1 MKSKNYRVSEV
12 RNNNL
17 GGQTMLKKALST
29 LLAVA
34 MVITML
40 PMNVFATSE
49 EPVAEPAAVVETV
62 PSEPAPETPAEP
74 ADETP
79 IEPVEPAEPA
89 EPAGETPIG
98 ETPVEP
104 AGDEPKAEEPVEEAP
119 VGETPIE
126 PAGETPVGET
136 PIEPE
141 DDTPK
146 AEEPADETPVEE
158 SVAFSA
164 TEVVGGTKIE
174 INAAAGVFPNGT
186 TVKIAEVTA
195 AVEGA
200 IEGAVDGEVTAM
212 RAFDI
217 SFYNAEG
224 VEIQPNGD
232 VNVRFTLSV
241 ADAPAVAAAD
251 TTEVF
256 HMADAAAAP
265 EKVAETAATN
275 NIAVDV
281 DAFSI
286 YVLVNSKQVASG
298 NNGTVEYKTAKVG
311 DRVLLQ
317 SDKTY
322 PYDMNTNGWTFVSGR
337 EYVERINYSYLNNNK
352 DNISF
357 SIKDS
362 AEGKTIVVKRSS
374 QGGYYYNAYT
384 ETYNITVEH
393 SVQPDKYYANV
404 VTAEMSTSNS
414 QYTFDYNGKGIKIR
428 FEDEKGVRLNAG
440 ITGEFE
446 ITSNFA
452 NGILTVSDALAKQIE
467 GYTYNA
473 SYFYYEGHTQ
483 EQRNKVTQF
492 KLLDN
497 NNVYGNKLQY
507 YTVDGNLANR
517 WADYNDT
524 GVLHLVYTKNAPAT
538 YTVSF
543 DLNGHGSG
551 NAPATQTVEKN
562 KKADGPAN
570 PTDDAFNFEGWYTKD
585 QNGNLSANAFNFNT
599 KINKN
604 VELFAKWTAKTYQV
618 TYNANGG
625 TGAPASQ
632 TKIHGENLTLS
643 TGTKPTRSGFIFK
656 GWSDGINTYTENTVY
671 TVNAALTLTAQW
683 EAEPVAADIVITS
696 PSVSRDYNGRA
707 LTATYASYT
716 GTLDSG
722 PLVIHGWKYGVY
734 QDKLTYA
741 VTGSQTEVGSS
752 SNTVSNV
759 RITRESYAFGLYD
772 YEDVTSEYTVG
783 IVNGT
788 LTVTAVVTF
797 DNNGHG
803 GAAPAQ
809 ITGITKDSIITAPT
823 APTDASYEFGG
834 WYTDSACTD
843 GNEWDFDNDTVSA
856 SMTLYAKWTQNTYTV
871 TYYDED
877 GTTELDTVTG
887 ALGSDGNYD
896 GVVNPPV
903 KAQTAQYTYAFSGW
917 EYVSGTALEEGKIA
931 GHAAYKA
938 SYTPTL
944 RTYTVTIG
952 VAPAGYGAVSE
963 TTIEKVPY
971 GAAISVTDNV
981 LTVGDKTVTA
991 TEAAKTAQYTYSF
1004 ANWTGVNM
1012 TAGAKVEGDVNVTAN
1027 FKADVNK
1034 YTVKFVDGDKLI
1046 SEGTFDYGTEI
1057 VNPTAPTKD
1066 TTEDDKHVF
1075 HVFDFV
1081 DWTVKEGTF
1090 EAAEEKK
1097 LVNGDVTFEAS
1108 FKETRKVYAGF
1119 YVAVVNP
1126 TQFATQAELDAWQ
1139 RAYGTSRPSV
1149 NNFFT
1154 VRKCNDK
1161 NQVVE
1166 ITLPDLTPEIIPSTY
1181 ETWVFVNG
1189 NGITPFLGSNLSTI
1203 NAEAV
1208 AKADSL
1214 NIAHDNNDVTWYAIK
1229 RENDG
1234 WHVDGFMKATWAHT
1248 VNFYMNVEANE
1259 TAINTQ
1265 TVIHNKTAKT
1275 FADPT
1280 RTGYTFGGW
1289 YSNANCTGDA
1299 FSFKTAILSDR
1310 NLYAK
1315 WTANN
1320 YQVIFNGNG
1329 ATNTFPTVPTSS
1341 VNATYSQ
1348 TFTYDETK
1356 ALSANLF
1363 EKVGHTFAG
1372 WNTAADGSGDSYTDK
1387 QSVKNLVALNGGTI
1401 TLYAQWTVNKY
1412 TLTYNNN
1419 LSGADAL
1426 TKDGGSYDYDTNATV
1441 VDNMFTAPDHKYF
1454 TGWNTSANGIGGTSY
1469 AASNEIK
1476 ITEDTVLYAQWGE
1489 KNDVK
1494 ISISGEKIEKPYD
1507 GTEYT
1512 AGYEVTGIPAN
1523 SGITVELKNGLTGSV
1538 ARTDVGTT
1546 PLTLTE
1552 DMFTVSAGSEYNVT
1566 VEVNNGYVKI
1576 NPLTVSFRTEG
1587 ASKTYDGAVL
1597 KNEVGEIFGLLNG
1610 ETAHL
1615 NYTGAQVNAGS
1626 SDNTAEIVFDTAKA
1640 DNYFIDTQA
1649 VSLGKLEVSPVA
1661 IEITADSASKVWD
1674 GTPLTANGYKITDG
1688 AFIGTEGFDTV
1699 TVTGSQLPVGDSPNR
1714 ITNYTFKAGTISINY
1729 DVTTV
1734 AGTLTVYE
1742 RPYIYPPVTPP
1753 TTPTTIITPPVIP
1766 LAPTDGYTITFVDY
1780 DGTVIRTG
1788 SFDLGDTVSF
1798 PAGPSREN
1806 YDFSEWTLA
1815 TGTELGIGNTVQ
1827 GDATYMANY
1836 MSTAE
1841 RTIND
1846 PSIPLA
1852 NGGEGWALLNLIL
1865 TVITALTSALM
1876 IVGYFTKKKNGK
1888 KEAAKSK
1895 TAARFGTLVPALG
1908 AIITFF
1914 LTENMNSKM
1923 IFSDKYTLLMA
1934 AIALVGIAVSA
1945 FAISEKKNKAKAK

>member
-141 DDTPK
+141 DDAPK

-186 TVKIAEVTA
+186 TVKITEVTA

-200 IEGAVDGEVTAM
+200 IESAVDGEVTAM

-217 SFYNAEG
+217 SFFNAEG

-256 HMADAAAAP
+256 HMADVNAVP

-281 DAFSI
+281 DSFSI
-286 YVLVNSKQVASG
+286 YAITVTVGKFIFEIKETVNVEYVAVDGTSLGITEFNVRRKDSRGNYALSLSDLTKTISNYTFHHAEVNGTTIQELRINYGDIEYLANGKWSELNGRLVKLIYTENNQNYVNYFANDNSGRKTTIKIAANDSVTAEESLFDRENYRFIGWSQTANGSKEFIAGDALSVVNNVLNLYAVWERITYAVSYSWSGQPDNVTIPATPQTVDSG
-298 NNGTVEYKTAKVG
+298 NNYNVNSTYSKDMIVQSG
-311 DRVLLQ
+311 DRYFMF
-317 SDKTY
+317 SGWKY
-322 PYDMNTNGWTFVSGR
+322 NGSVVTK
-337 EYVERINYSYLNNNK
+337 INNVQ
-352 DNISF
+352 DNIQLTGEWTEVF
-357 SIKDS
+357 FCNI
-362 AEGKTIVVKRSS
+362 
-374 QGGYYYNAYT
+374 YYNANT
-384 ETYNITVEH
+384 TDG
-393 SVQPDKYYANV
+393 SVDDMPSSQRV
-404 VTAEMSTSNS
+404 LTNS
-414 QYTFDYNGKGIKIR
+414 
-428 FEDEKGVRLNAG
+428 EA
-440 ITGEFE
+440 
-446 ITSNFA
+446 
-452 NGILTVSDALAKQIE
+452 TVSKDTPTRY
-467 GYTYNA
+467 GYDF
-473 SYFYYEGHTQ
+473 S
-483 EQRNKVTQF
+483 
-492 KLLDN
+492 
-497 NNVYGNKLQY
+497 
-507 YTVDGNLANR
+507 
-517 WADYNDT
+517 
-524 GVLHLVYTKNAPAT
+524 
-538 YTVSF
+538 
-543 DLNGHGSG
+543 
-551 NAPATQTVEKN
+551 
-562 KKADGPAN
+562 
-570 PTDDAFNFEGWYTKD
+570 GWYLNPDCSGDKVGR
-585 QNGNLSANAFNFNT
+585 NS
-599 KINKN
+599 
-604 VELFAKWTAKTYQV
+604 
-618 TYNANGG
+618 
-625 TGAPASQ
+625 
-632 TKIHGENLTLS
+632 TLLM
-643 TGTKPTRSGFIFK
+643 G
-656 GWSDGINTYTENTVY
+656 SD
-671 TVNAALTLTAQW
+671 
-683 EAEPVAADIVITS
+683 
-696 PSVSRDYNGRA
+696 
-707 LTATYASYT
+707 
-716 GTLDSG
+716 
-722 PLVIHGWKYGVY
+722 
-734 QDKLTYA
+734 
-741 VTGSQTEVGSS
+741 
-752 SNTVSNV
+752 
-759 RITRESYAFGLYD
+759 
-772 YEDVTSEYTVG
+772 DV
-783 IVNGT
+783 
-788 LTVTAVVTF
+788 
-797 DNNGHG
+797 
-803 GAAPAQ
+803 
-809 ITGITKDSIITAPT
+809 
-823 APTDASYEFGG
+823 
-834 WYTDSACTD
+834 
-843 GNEWDFDNDTVSA
+843 
-856 SMTLYAKWTQNTYTV
+856 TLYAKWSLRDVFYEEVFFSWIGEAPEGAVIPSTQAVWRGRTFVITNTYSSGDKIRTAAGEFTFIGWKKLSGTCVLNFESHSNDKYYLSNVLTDITV
-871 TYYDED
+871 GGEWSLNPNSYNVNYYVGDERVYTVSVPY
-877 GTTELDTVTG
+877 GTDVTLRADESREG
-887 ALGSDGNYD
+887 YD
-896 GVVNPPV
+896 
-903 KAQTAQYTYAFSGW
+903 FSGW
-917 EYVSGTALEEGKIA
+917 KINNEEAKDFKMPAHNVDIYGDFSIKYFDVAITVNSAEYGQVDKTKIL
-931 GHAAYKA
+931 
-938 SYTPTL
+938 S
-944 RTYTVTIG
+944 
-952 VAPAGYGAVSE
+952 
-963 TTIEKVPY
+963 VPY

-981 LTVGDKTVTA
+981 LTVGDNKVTA
-991 TEAAKTAQYTYSF
+991 TAAANTAQYTYSF
-1004 ANWTGVNM
+1004 ANWTGVDM

-1057 VNPTAPTKD
+1057 VNPTAPTKE

-1075 HVFDFV
+1075 HVFDF
-1081 DWTVKEGTF
+1081 DGWTVKEGTF

-1372 WNTAADGSGDSYTDK
+1372 WNTATDGSGVRYTDK
-1387 QSVKNLVALNGGTI
+1387 QSVKNLVAQNGGTI

-1426 TKDGGSYDYDTNATV
+1426 TEDGGSYDYDTNATV

-1476 ITEDTVLYAQWGE
+1476 ITENTVLYAQWGE

-1566 VEVNNGYVKI
+1566 VEVNSGYVKI
-1576 NPLTVSFRTEG
+1576 NTLTVSFRTEG

-1597 KNEVGEIFGLLNG
+1597 KNEVGEIFGLLSG

-1661 IEITADSASKVWD
+1661 IEITADSANKVWD
-1674 GTPLTANGYKITDG
+1674 GAPLTANGYKITDG
-1688 AFIGTEGFDTV
+1688 AFIGTDGFDTV